1 MKGGGGRAAPP
12 RTTGLPAPHRTEEE
26 VIDVIQLS
34 TYDALP
40 GRMTDDAARA
50 ARRRLAHGGRS
61 ADRRH
66 LLTILVPSR
75 RRRAAE
81 LRRAV

>member
-1 MKGGGGRAAPP
+1 
-12 RTTGLPAPHRTEEE
+12 
-26 VIDVIQLS
+26 VIQLS

-50 ARRRLAHGGRS
+50 ARRRLARGGRG
-61 ADRRH
+61 ADRRS
-66 LLTILVPSR
+66 LLAIFLPSR

-81 LRRAV
+81 LSRAV